1 MVPYVRWSVRVAKQ
15 VHREKF
21 NIVRLACWFGCR
33 ESTRVRINLQQFQQG
48 APKRLGQLLQWNDAG
63 CSVTLFPRAVSTL
76 FYGHPGG
83 HVNLIEAMGFAKRI
97 EQGMR
102 IIQLPMQKILKPFHL
117 AAFLVATLLVAFCTK
132 SNLADSPTALPSP
145 EENVTSRAEEF
156 CAGTTSIINLNI
168 PIVDGMLSFSDHAAM
183 ISALNLLFSYDVDDV
198 AAWENQKGFKSLFS
212 EYARIEELPES
223 NMATELTAGRLAKI
237 MHITPDKTLSMPL
250 YDPYISRI
258 LNTDGLVRV
267 GNYIGTIGDNLNIW
281 TSPSNKTALIQV
293 LDSRVMPTGGDFVI
307 IDNRFFNHFG
317 SEAGDRSDFVL
328 NSTECPS
335 DAAITVL
342 KENFQVSSGDNRRID
357 VVFKFALNITSPRP
371 NGNQDYTCKFIIAT
385 TAKKGK
391 KNKYKTNHYWS
402 YNFTTTTFMPTAP
415 VITWSNTGQNSC
427 VKFGGATV
435 PIMSYTNVSPNFLAA
450 NGIRLVSVTS
460 GTSGQTGTA
469 ASHQGMN
476 GEYVRWLCD

>member
-63 CSVTLFPRAVSTL
+63 CSVALFPRAVSTL

-212 EYARIEELPES
+212 EHARIEELPVE
-223 NMATELTAGRLAKI
+223 NMTTELTTGRLAKI
-237 MHITPDKTLSMPL
+237 MNITPDETLNMPL
-250 YDPYISRI
+250 YNMYLSRI

-267 GNYIGTIGDNLNIW
+267 GNYIGTIGRKVSIW
-281 TSPSNKTALIQV
+281 TSPSNKVALIQA
-293 LDSRVMPTGGDFVI
+293 LDSRVLPTGTDFVVL
-307 IDNRFFNHFG
+307 DNRFFG
-317 SEAGDRSDFVL
+317 VVGGVEDRGDTELYSSD
-328 NSTECPS
+328 CPV
-335 DAAITVL
+335 DASLSKSIDNL
-342 KENFQVSSGDNRRID
+342 QVSTGDNRRID
-357 VVFKFALNITSPRP
+357 VDFDFITETSTPLS
-371 NGNQDYTCKFIIAT
+371 NGNRDYTCTFVIT
-385 TAKKGK
+385 TTSKKSK
-391 KNKYKTNHYWS
+391 KNTYKTDHYWS
-402 YNFTTTTFMPTAP
+402 YNFRTTTFTPGAS
-415 VITWSNTGQNSC
+415 VLNWSGTGQNSC
-427 VKFGGATV
+427 TKMGGKTV
-435 PIMSYTNVSPNFLAA
+435 SIVSYFNVTTSFLTA
-450 NGIRLVSVTS
+450 NGIRLLEVIPGSN
-460 GTSGQTGTA
+460 GQNGTA
-469 ASHQGMN
+469 ASHRGMN
-476 GEYVRWLCD
+476 GEYVRWTCN